1 MFLEGWRITRHWCR
15 CPAAPMHQQ
24 YLSIQDTHAPAL
36 ANTRNPRM
44 RYTRA
49 PRRGLI
55 VASQFFPFF
64 IKRKKNIVP
73 SHLETR
79 RYPDGRPRSGPIPI
93 RIGAKKAQTAN
104 GQLDA
109 CFMLCVHV
117 CHETTTVTDP
127 IVFYFLR
134 ITARHLIW
142 LSKGWFSRFQNWWSR
157 NKSWNT
163 YLKSLNPRI
172 NPGIYIQP
180 Y

>member
-1 MFLEGWRITRHWCR
+1 
-15 CPAAPMHQQ
+15 MHQQ

-109 CFMLCVHV
+109 CFMFMRACVPRNYNSNRPNSLLFPANHSTSS
-117 CHETTTVTDP
+117 HMTFE
-127 IVFYFLR
+127 R
-134 ITARHLIW
+134 LIQQI
-142 LSKGWFSRFQNWWSR
+142 SK
-157 NKSWNT
+157 
-163 YLKSLNPRI
+163 LV
-172 NPGIYIQP
+172 IQE
-180 Y
+180 

>member
-1 MFLEGWRITRHWCR
+1 
-15 CPAAPMHQQ
+15 MHQQ

-55 VASQFFPFF
+55 VASQFFSFF

-93 RIGAKKAQTAN
+93 RIGAKKAQRACAA
-104 GQLDA
+104 GQQQTGNWMHAL
-109 CFMLCVHV
+109 CLCVHV

>member
-1 MFLEGWRITRHWCR
+1 
-15 CPAAPMHQQ
+15 MHQQ

-36 ANTRNPRM
+36 ANPWNPRM

-55 VASQFFPFF
+55 VASQFFSFF
-64 IKRKKNIVP
+64 IKRKKK
-73 SHLETR
+73 HR
-79 RYPDGRPRSGPIPI
+79 RIASWDTEISGWPTEKRTDSDKDRSKESTKSL
-93 RIGAKKAQTAN
+93 RSRSAAN

-117 CHETTTVTDP
+117 CHETTTVTHP